1 MMVLRRSIFKG
12 GGSPTVITLR
22 VKIKERNE
30 KENRERLRKARK
42 KLDQAKNKQVSFP
55 LAFQNPSPC

>member
-1 MMVLRRSIFKG
+1 VNNKRRIVLRRSIYKG
-12 GGSPTVITLR
+12 SGSFIVIMLYA
-22 VKIKERNE
+22 KIKERNK

-55 LAFQNPSPC
+55 LIF